1 MTADKLFWLSGLSL
15 VLGGIMTF
23 MAWILFAILD
33 PRHQFY
39 QHSRWFPLNLLVIF
53 GGLLMA
59 LGLPGFYARQAY
71 QTGVWGLL
79 GFVLF
84 FVGLVLSHIAVQ
96 AIETVTMPN
105 VPATMMRFVS
115 VAAPSIF
122 IGIIITGVVTWKSG
136 VYPPSLGIAFILA
149 ALVGL
154 LTIIPGVPLIISRNL
169 ASTLFPATMA
179 WAGILLIIQ

>member
-1 MTADKLFWLSGLSL
+1 MTTDKLFWLSGLSL
-15 VLGGIMTF
+15 VIGGLLTF
-23 MAWILFAILD
+23 SSWVLFAIFD
-33 PRHQFY
+33 PGHQFY
-39 QHSRWFPLNLLVIF
+39 NLPRWFPLNTMVIT

-59 LGLPGFYARQAY
+59 LGLPGFYARQASE
-71 QTGVWGLL
+71 TGVWGLL

-84 FVGLVLSHIAVQ
+84 FVGLVLSHIAVHS
-96 AIETVTMPN
+96 IETVTMPN

-122 IGIIITGVVTWKSG
+122 IGIIITGIVTWRSG

-154 LTIIPGVPLIISRNL
+154 LTVIPGVPQIISRNL
-169 ASTLFPATMA
+169 ASTLFPGSMF
-179 WAGILLIIQ
+179 WAGILLMTQ